1 MINTIIICATV
12 IIVVFML
19 LSYSYILDSK
29 INTLKDDKFR
39 ILDEKKEVL
48 ESLDK
53 YHKSVYSFTSEFNR
67 QYGNRYNFRLFT
79 IDKNVVIRNFP
90 NTDAIEMKIYDE

>member
-1 MINTIIICATV
+1 MIDTIIICATV

-19 LSYSYILDSK
+19 LTYSYILDSK

-48 ESLDK
+48 ENLDK
-53 YHKSVYSFTSEFNR
+53 YHKSVYSFTTTFNK
-67 QYGNRYNFRLFT
+67 QYGDIYNFRLFT
-79 IDKNVVIRNFP
+79 IDKDVVIRNFP
-90 NTDAIEMKIYDE
+90 NTDAIEMKTYDE